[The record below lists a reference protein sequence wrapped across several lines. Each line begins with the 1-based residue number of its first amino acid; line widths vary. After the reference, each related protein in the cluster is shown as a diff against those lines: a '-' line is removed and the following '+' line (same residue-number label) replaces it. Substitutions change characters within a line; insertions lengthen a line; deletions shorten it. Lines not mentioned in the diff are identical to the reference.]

1 MRGCPG
7 SPPTAPQAWRQ
18 ALSLLP
24 EPVRAS
30 SRTTGQLSKG
40 ESSLPQREGPRP
52 LPERW
57 AEALRPTEDSNQ
69 QPRLSLQPQSRD
81 RLALRLLPGRG
92 LERSCA
98 HLLAGARH
106 LEAGAEVVQ
115 PLPLLV
121 PPQALQ
127 VLPQHLDDLKPEGG
141 LRVCRQAQSSLRL
154 LPRGALAQVSA
165 GVHMNYEVT
174 AQGCGLS
181 RAGRSPAS
189 PPTARPPG
197 IGNGLPAGC

>member
-1 MRGCPG
+1 M
-7 SPPTAPQAWRQ
+7 
-18 ALSLLP
+18 
-24 EPVRAS
+24 RAS
-30 SRTTGQLSKG
+30 PRTMGQLSKG

-57 AEALRPTEDSNQ
+57 TEALRPTEDGNQ

-92 LERSCA
+92 LDHSCA

-121 PPQALQ
+121 PPKALQ
-127 VLPQHLDDLKPEGG
+127 VLPQHLDDLKPEGR
-141 LRVCRQAQSSLRL
+141 LRVCWQAQSSPRL
-154 LPRGALAQVSA
+154 LPRGALDPVST

-174 AQGCGLS
+174 AQCCRLS
-181 RAGRSPAS
+181 RAGCSPAS

-197 IGNGLPAGC
+197 TGNGLPAGC